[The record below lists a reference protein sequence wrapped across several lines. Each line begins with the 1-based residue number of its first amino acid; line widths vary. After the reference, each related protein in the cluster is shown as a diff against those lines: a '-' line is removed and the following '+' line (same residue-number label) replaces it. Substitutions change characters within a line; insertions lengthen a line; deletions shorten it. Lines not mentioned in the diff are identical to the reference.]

1 MQEPEIILADEP
13 VASLDPALAHSI
25 MRRLQ
30 QINQEDGITVLCS
43 LHFLD
48 LVQQY
53 GTRAIALNGGKVVFD
68 GRPNEINDAKFVE
81 IYGQEA
87 ERIG

>member
-1 MQEPEIILADEP
+1 MQEPDLMLADEP

-25 MRRLQ
+25 MRYLQ
-30 QINQEDGITVLCS
+30 LINREDNITVPCS

-53 GTRAIALNGGKVVFD
+53 GTRAIALNQGQLVFD
-68 GRPNEINDAKFVE
+68 GLPSEIDDARFIE

>member
-1 MQEPEIILADEP
+1 M
-13 VASLDPALAHSI
+13 
-25 MRRLQ
+25 
-30 QINQEDGITVLCS
+30 LCS

-53 GTRAIALNGGKVVFD
+53 STRAIALNEGRLVYD
-68 GRPNEINDAKFVE
+68 GLPKDIDDDRFIE

>member
-1 MQEPEIILADEP
+1 
-13 VASLDPALAHSI
+13 
-25 MRRLQ
+25 
-30 QINQEDGITVLCS
+30 

-48 LVQQY
+48 LVQAY
-53 GTRAIALNGGKVVFD
+53 ADRAIALNEGKLMFD
-68 GRPNEINDAKFVE
+68 GDPAAIDDAKFKE